1 MSLRPIALMND
12 RVNRAREDSDIALFH
27 DLLYAGEFVVRLT
40 TAAIVAAIDDDR
52 DRHRYRLLHKI
63 VRADGIGEWSGVL
76 DDALSGPASQHLVP
90 AAKEDRRLLTER
102 VGPGNWQ
109 YDAVRLLLEAQQHI
123 DPGKQPISGKVP
135 LRSWFASFA
144 ELRNKTR
151 GHGAPTA
158 TLCSKISPQLEESI
172 KLICEHNPLFL
183 RPWAYLHRNLSGKY
197 KVIPMGG
204 GEGVFASLKTVSA
217 ISQSAYQNGI
227 YISFDSLRRVDLL
240 YTDAD
245 VSDFFFPNGAFKGRT
260 FELHS
265 LISDNR
271 QDGDASPYLASAS
284 ELPVSETHGVGQ
296 LDVTNNV
303 WSNLPPAPPS
313 YIHRPDLETEI
324 TSILTND
331 RHPIVTL
338 VGRGGIGKTSLAL
351 QILHAVAATSRF
363 DTILWFS
370 ARDIDLLPQGPKIVR
385 PQVLTEKDISSE
397 FVNIMG
403 YGAELSPKRTTIDVM
418 SDSLRQSPHSGPL
431 LFVFDNFETMR
442 NPVDV
447 FNWLDSNVRLPNKIL
462 ITSRFREFKAD
473 YPIAVGG
480 MEEPEARALIR
491 QTAEALGIQDVI
503 DDEYCRRIA
512 EESDG
517 HPYVIKIMLGEV
529 ADSKKTGRPKHII
542 ARKDDV
548 LDALFERT
556 FANLSPLSSRV
567 FLTLSGWRSLV
578 PQLAVEA
585 VLLRDQS
592 EQIDVS
598 GAVDELVRMSLVQ
611 RVTAP
616 DKSEFLDVPLTA
628 AIFGS
633 RKLAVSPI
641 KIIIENDIRL
651 LQDLGT
657 SSIHSLKDGVHPKIL
672 SLFAKAASRIS
683 EGKQRLVDVQNV
695 LEFVAQSYP
704 PAWLLLADLY
714 EDVHGNDGS
723 SGTAEYVRRYIEQ
736 VPDGDASRE
745 AWARLANLYRR
756 TNDVIAACG
765 AFVRAFGAA
774 DAPLTEISTMAN
786 WVNNNRTIITNLD
799 STDKR
804 AVFGSLIGLMER
816 RIDEASATDLSRLAW
831 LHLHADDSGRAN
843 QIAELGLAKEPDNR
857 HCQRLIE
864 RLSNG
869 D

>member
-1 MSLRPIALMND
+1 MALRPIALMND
-12 RVNRAREDSDIALFH
+12 RVSRSREDSDTALFH

-63 VRADGIGEWSGVL
+63 VRADGIGEWSSVL
-76 DDALSGPASQHLVP
+76 DDALTGPASQHLVP

-109 YDAVRLLLEAQQHI
+109 YDAVRLLLEAQKNI
-123 DPGKQPISGKVP
+123 DPDKQPIAGKVQ

-158 TLCSKISPQLEESI
+158 TLCSKASPPLEESI
-172 KLICEHNPLFL
+172 RIISENNPIFL

-197 KVIPMGG
+197 RVNSIGG
-204 GEGVFASLKTVSA
+204 SEAPFSALKTSSG
-217 ISQSAYQNGI
+217 ISKYSYDNGI
-227 YISFDSLRRVDLL
+227 YIEYDSIRRVELI

-245 VSDFFFPNGAFKGRT
+245 VSDFFFPNGAFKGRS

-265 LISDNR
+265 LITDNR

-284 ELPVSETHGVGQ
+284 ELPVSETHGVGE
-296 LDVTNNV
+296 LDVTDNV

-313 YIHRPDLETEI
+313 YIHRPGLEKEI
-324 TSILTND
+324 TDVLTND

-351 QILHAVAATSRF
+351 NILHSVAATSHF
-363 DTILWFS
+363 EAILWFS

-397 FVNIMG
+397 FVNMMG
-403 YGAELSPKRTTIDVM
+403 YGSELGPKRTTMDVM
-418 SDSLRQSPHSGPL
+418 SDSLRQSQLGGPI

-447 FNWLDSNVRLPNKIL
+447 FNWLDSNIRLPNKIL

-473 YPIAVGG
+473 YPINVGG
-480 MEEPEARALIR
+480 MEESEAHALVR
-491 QTAEALGIQDVI
+491 QTAENLNIRDLI
-503 DDEYCRRIA
+503 EKKYCEQIS

-517 HPYVIKIMLGEV
+517 HPYVIKIMIGEV
-529 ADSKKTGRPKHII
+529 ADSKKTGRPRNII

-556 FANLSPLSSRV
+556 FSNLSPLSSRV

-585 VLLRDQS
+585 VLLRDQA

-611 RVTAP
+611 RVTAS
-616 DKSEFLDVPLTA
+616 DSSEFLDTPLTA
-628 AIFGS
+628 AIFGA

-641 KIIIENDIRL
+641 KIIVENDIKL
-651 LQDLGT
+651 LQDLGA
-657 SSIHSLKDGVHPKIL
+657 SSIHSLKEGVHPKIL

-683 EGKQRLVDVQNV
+683 EGKQKLENVQNV
-695 LEFVAQSYP
+695 LEFIAQSYP
-704 PAWLLLADLY
+704 PAWLLLADLH
-714 EDVHGNDGS
+714 EDVHGEDAS

-736 VPDGDASRE
+736 VPDGDAGRE

-765 AFVRAFGAA
+765 AFVRAFGTN

-786 WVNNNRTIITNLD
+786 WVNNNRAIIADLD

-804 AVFGSLIGLMER
+804 AVFGSLIGLMEN

-831 LHLHADDSGRAN
+831 LHLHADNPNRAS
-843 QIAELGLAKEPDNR
+843 QVAELGLAKEQDNR

-864 RLSNG
+864 RLSS
-869 D
+869 DR

>member
-1 MSLRPIALMND
+1 MND
-12 RVNRAREDSDIALFH
+12 RVSRARDDSDTALFH
-27 DLLYAGEFVVRLT
+27 DLLYAGEFAVRLT

-63 VRADGIGEWSGVL
+63 VRADGIGDWSSVL
-76 DDALSGPASQHLVP
+76 ADALSGPASQHLAS

-109 YDAVRLLLEAQQHI
+109 YDAVRLLFEAQQHI
-123 DPGKQPISGKVP
+123 DSKKQPISGKVP
-135 LRSWFASFA
+135 LQTWFSSFA

-158 TLCSKISPQLEESI
+158 TLCSKATPLLDESI
-172 KLICEHNPLFL
+172 RLLCENNPLFL

-197 KVIPMGG
+197 KVIPIGG
-204 GEGVFASLKTVSA
+204 DESAFSSLKTASA
-217 ISQSAYQNGI
+217 VSQSAYPNGI
-227 YISFDSLRRVDLL
+227 YVSFDSLRRADLL
-240 YTDAD
+240 YTDAN
-245 VSDFFFPNGAFKGRT
+245 VSDFLFPNGAFKGKT

-284 ELPVSETHGVGQ
+284 ELPVSETHGIGQ
-296 LDVTNNV
+296 LEVTGNV
-303 WSNLPPAPPS
+303 WSNLPPAPAN
-313 YIHRPDLETEI
+313 YIHRPSLENEI
-324 TSILTND
+324 TETLTND

-351 QILHAVAATSRF
+351 QILHSVAELSRF
-363 DTILWFS
+363 EAIFWFS
-370 ARDIDLLPQGPKIVR
+370 ARDIDLLSQGPKIVK
-385 PQVLTEKDISSE
+385 PQVLSEKDISSE

-403 YGAELSPKRTTIDVM
+403 FASDQVPKRTPIEVM
-418 SDSLRQSPHSGPL
+418 SDSLRSSPLTGPS

-442 NPVDV
+442 NPIDV
-447 FNWLDSNVRLPNKIL
+447 FNWLDANVRLPNKIL

-480 MEEPEARALIR
+480 MEEPEAKALVL
-491 QTAEALGIQDVI
+491 QAADALGIRSLV
-503 DDEYCRRIA
+503 DDEYCRRIVD
-512 EESDG
+512 ESDG

-529 ADSKKTGRPKHII
+529 ADTKKTGRPKHII

-556 FANLSPLSSRV
+556 FGNLSPLSSRV

-585 VLLRDQS
+585 VLLRDQN
-592 EQIDVS
+592 EQIDVG
-598 GAVDELVRMSLVQ
+598 GAVEELIRMSLVE
-611 RVTAP
+611 RVIAP

-657 SSIHSLKDGVHPKIL
+657 SNIRSIKEGVHPRVI
-672 SLFAKAASRIS
+672 SLFAKAAARIS
-683 EGKQRLVDVQNV
+683 ERKQNLSDVKKV

-704 PAWLLLADLY
+704 PAWLLLADLH
-714 EDVHGNDGS
+714 EDVHGEEGS
-723 SGTAEYVRRYIEQ
+723 EGSADYVRRYIEQ
-736 VPDGDASRE
+736 APEGDASRE

-765 AFVRAFGAA
+765 AFVRAFGAM
-774 DAPLTEISTMAN
+774 DAPLSEISTMAN
-786 WVNNNRTIITNLD
+786 WVNNNRTIIADLD

-804 AVFGSLIGLMER
+804 AVFGSLITLMER

-831 LHLHADDSGRAN
+831 LHLHADDTERAIT
-843 QIAELGLAKEPDNR
+843 IAELGLTKEPDNR
-857 HCQRLIE
+857 HCQRLLE
-864 RLSNG
+864 RLDSG
-869 D
+869 Y

>member
-1 MSLRPIALMND
+1 MALKPIALMND
-12 RVNRAREDSDIALFH
+12 RVNRSREDSDTALFH
-27 DLLYAGEFVVRLT
+27 DLLYAGEFLVRLT
-40 TAAIVAAIDDDR
+40 TAAIVAAIEDDR

-63 VRADGIGEWSGVL
+63 VRADGIGEWSSVL
-76 DDALSGPASQHLVP
+76 DDALGGPASQHLVP
-90 AAKEDRRLLTER
+90 TAKEDRRLLTER

-109 YDAVRLLLEAQQHI
+109 YDAVRLLLEAQQNI
-123 DPGKQPISGKVP
+123 DPGKQPTSGKVQ
-135 LRSWFASFA
+135 LRSWFASFS

-158 TLCSKISPQLEESI
+158 MLCSKASPLLEESI
-172 KLICEHNPLFL
+172 KLISENNPLFL

-197 KVIPMGG
+197 RIIPMGG
-204 GEGVFASLKTVSA
+204 EESVFASLKTASA
-217 ISQSAYQNGI
+217 TSQSVYQNGT
-227 YISFDSLRRVDLL
+227 YISFDSFRRVDLL
-240 YTDAD
+240 HTDAD

-303 WSNLPPAPPS
+303 WSNLPPAPSS
-313 YIHRPDLETEI
+313 YVARPVLEKEI
-324 TSILTND
+324 ASILTND

-363 DTILWFS
+363 EAILWFS
-370 ARDIDLLPQGPKIVR
+370 ARDIDLLPHGPKIVR

-397 FVNIMG
+397 FVNMMG
-403 YGAELSPKRTTIDVM
+403 YGAELGPKRTTIDVM
-418 SDSLRQSPHSGPL
+418 SDSLRQSPLGGPL

-447 FNWLDSNVRLPNKIL
+447 FNWLDSNVRLPNKIM
-462 ITSRFREFKAD
+462 ITSRFREFRAD
-473 YPIAVGG
+473 YPIPVSG
-480 MEEPEARALIR
+480 MEELEAQALIR
-491 QTAEALGIQDVI
+491 QTAEALGIPDLI
-503 DDEYCRRIA
+503 DEEYCRSISEA
-512 EESDG
+512 SDG
-517 HPYVIKIMLGEV
+517 HPYVIKIMLGEIS
-529 ADSKKTGRPKHII
+529 DSKKTGRPKQII

-548 LDALFERT
+548 LGALFERT

-592 EQIDVS
+592 EQLDVS

-611 RVTAP
+611 LVSAP
-616 DKSEFLDVPLTA
+616 DNSEFLEVPLTA

-657 SSIHSLKDGVHPKIL
+657 SSIHSLKEGLRPKIM
-672 SLFAKAASRIS
+672 SLVAKAASRIS
-683 EGKQRLVDVQNV
+683 EGKQKLADVQKV

-714 EDVHGNDGS
+714 EDVHGDDGS
-723 SGTAEYVRRYIEQ
+723 PGTAEYVRRYIEQ

-745 AWARLANLYRR
+745 AWARLASLYRH

-786 WVNNNRTIITNLD
+786 WVNNNRTIVANLD
-799 STDKR
+799 PTDKR
-804 AVFGSLIGLMER
+804 AVFGSLISLMER
-816 RIDEASATDLSRLAW
+816 RIDEASATDLSRLSW
-831 LHLHADDSGRAN
+831 LHLHADDSERAL
-843 QIAELGLAKEPDNR
+843 QIAELGLVKEPGNTY
-857 HCQRLIE
+857 CQRLIE
-864 RLSNG
+864 RLSTG
-869 D
+869 Y